1 MIMPRICVFCGSSM
15 GYRDEYKTAAR
26 ELGLFLSDNG
36 IGLVYG
42 GANVGLMKVI
52 ADTML
57 SKGAE
62 VIGIMPHHLVNRE
75 VAHAKL
81 TEMIIVDTMAER
93 KEQMVNLSD
102 GFIALPGGFGT
113 LDELSEILTFNQ
125 LRISDKPLG
134 ILNISGYFDHLLR
147 FFDHA
152 VEEGYVREEH
162 RNNLIVSEN
171 ISDLVQ
177 FMHQYKP
184 LTMGKWIEDILD
196 ESNHL

>member
-1 MIMPRICVFCGSSM
+1 M

-102 GFIALPGGFGT
+102 GFIAFRVG
-113 LDELSEILTFNQ
+113 SE
-125 LRISDKPLG
+125 
-134 ILNISGYFDHLLR
+134 HLMNYRR
-147 FFDHA
+147 F
-152 VEEGYVREEH
+152 
-162 RNNLIVSEN
+162 
-171 ISDLVQ
+171 
-177 FMHQYKP
+177 
-184 LTMGKWIEDILD
+184 
-196 ESNHL
+196 